1 MPASSHARFID
12 SLLEKGVLQIGEIL
26 VFQDLSLCHRDD
38 ASREDISISTD
49 PWHAVEIARYDDA
62 GRYRPLKTA
71 GNLRHG
77 WRLKLSSSG
86 EVLTALD
93 FLYPGAVGMASALAH
108 GRIVPAN
115 LRATLE
121 RQTGMYAVVKK
132 VTGDQARQVV
142 SDLCCG
148 PTPCLRRKLWGI
160 EPTDPSLDV
169 VSGAPSEGLP
179 LLCPEA
185 CNLFVAAGRKIVKG
199 ERGAAAE

>member
-1 MPASSHARFID
+1 MPTSSHARFID

-26 VFQDLSLCHRDD
+26 VSQDLSLCHRDD
-38 ASREDISISTD
+38 AEREDLSVSTD
-49 PWHAVEIARYDDA
+49 PWHALEIARYDDA

-71 GNLRHG
+71 SNLRHG
-77 WRLKLSSSG
+77 WRLKLSGSG

-93 FLYPGAVGMASALAH
+93 FFYPGAVGMAIALNH
-108 GRIVPAN
+108 GRIIPTS
-115 LRATLE
+115 LRGTLE

-132 VTGDQARQVV
+132 LTEEQARQVI

-148 PTPCLRRKLWGI
+148 PTPCLRRKLWGVD
-160 EPTDPSLDV
+160 PAGPSLDV
-169 VSGAPSEGLP
+169 VSGAPSVGLP

>member
-1 MPASSHARFID
+1 
-12 SLLEKGVLQIGEIL
+12 LEKGVLQIGEIL

-71 GNLRHG
+71 SNLRHG

-93 FLYPGAVGMASALAH
+93 FLYPGAVGMAIALAH

-132 VTGDQARQVV
+132 LTGDQARQVV

-160 EPTDPSLDV
+160 EPADPSLDV

-179 LLCPEA
+179 LLCPEV